1 MDIKKLLNQM
11 TIDEKIGQLQQVYV
25 NTDNVDEVID
35 EIKTGMVGSCII
47 AISDT
52 AGNADDD
59 GIYKEITGKL
69 QKAARENT
77 RLGIPLLI
85 GRDIIHGDKTIF
97 PIPLAQAAT
106 WDTELVKEAGERMM
120 AEAAQDGV
128 NWTFAPMLDLVRDP
142 RWGRVIESFGED
154 PYLGAKLAAASVDG
168 IQSSGRTAACAKH
181 FVGYGSAEGGRD
193 YNKGEITDYELRN
206 MYLPAFKSA
215 IDAGVKTVMNSF
227 STIGGV
233 PSVANKYLF
242 RQILR
247 NEMGFDGFVI
257 SDWGSI
263 QWQMF
268 NKICEN
274 KEECAYNSI
283 NAGIDMEMVTTCYRE
298 SLKNLLQEGKITE
311 ELIDKSVMSIL
322 KVKNEMGLFE
332 KEQMPIKTYD
342 DNMDFAKKI
351 AMNSMILL
359 KNENKVLPI
368 NDSIKTILIVGPM
381 ANEKRALSGSW
392 CAGGA
397 FSKSPTLYEAVKN
410 KFKNCKVEMVDNLY
424 ESAHGRAI
432 TYDMVILALG
442 EYHYV
447 TGERVSMANVE
458 LSPYQMT
465 LVKKICSRAK
475 KTVSVVFGGRPLA
488 LTELCEYSD
497 AVLYAWH
504 SGMMAATACA
514 EILSGDFVPC
524 GKAPMTFVRST
535 GQIPFYYNSPY
546 MHIRVKGHNIYY
558 SPDAI
563 SCYNEELPIPLFP
576 FGYGLSYT
584 EFEYGNAAVEKDK
597 LTQAELNDGK
607 KFKISIDV
615 KNIGDYSANE
625 VVQLYI
631 SAQKSSKQR
640 PVRELKGF
648 KKIFAEKQQTYK
660 IEFEL
665 GREEL
670 GYYPEKDLVVESVK
684 YDIFIGRDC
693 YAENVAAVEVTD

>member
-1 MDIKKLLNQM
+1 MDVKKLLKKM
-11 TIDEKIGQLQQVYV
+11 TLDEKIGQLQQVYV
-25 NTDNVDEVID
+25 NPDNVGEVAD
-35 EIKTGMVGSCII
+35 EIKKGMVGSCII
-47 AISDT
+47 AINDT
-52 AGNADDD
+52 AGNTDDD
-59 GIYKEITGKL
+59 RAYKGIAEEL
-69 QKAARENT
+69 QKAAREHT
-77 RLGIPLLI
+77 RLGIPLLV

-106 WDTELVKEAGERMM
+106 WDIGLIK
-120 AEAAQDGV
+120 EAAQRMMSEAASDGI

-142 RWGRVIESFGED
+142 RWGRVIESCGED
-154 PYLGAKLAAASVDG
+154 PYLGARFARASVEG
-168 IQSSGRTAACAKH
+168 IQSSGQIAACAKH

-215 IDAGVKTVMNSF
+215 VDAGVKTVMNSF
-227 STIGGV
+227 STIGGI

-263 QWQMF
+263 QWQIF
-268 NKICEN
+268 NKTCEN

-298 SLKNLLQEGKITE
+298 SLKKLLQKGRITE
-311 ELIDKSVMSIL
+311 RFIDSSVLNIL
-322 KVKNEMGLFE
+322 KVKNEIGLFE
-332 KEQMPIKTYD
+332 EQKPVKTYN
-342 DNMDFAKKI
+342 DNMEFAKKI

-359 KNENKVLPI
+359 KNNNNTLPI
-368 NDSIKTILIVGPM
+368 DKDIKSILIVGPM

-392 CAGGA
+392 CAGGC
-397 FSKSPTLYEAVKN
+397 FDKTPTLYEAVTN
-410 KFKNCKVEMVDNLY
+410 KFKGCKVEMVDNLY

-432 TYDMVILALG
+432 TYDMVIFALG

-465 LVKKICSRAK
+465 FVKKISRRAK
-475 KTVSVVFGGRPLA
+475 RTVSVVFGGRPLA
-488 LTELCEYSD
+488 LTELCECSD

-504 SGMMAATACA
+504 SGVMAAPACA

-535 GQIPFYYNSPY
+535 GQIPFYYDSPY
-546 MHIRVKGHNIYY
+546 MHIRVKGHNQYY
-558 SPDAI
+558 SQDAV

-584 EFEYGNAAVEKDK
+584 TFEYANAAVENDR
-597 LTQAELNDGK
+597 LTQSELNNGK
-607 KFKISIDV
+607 KFKISADV
-615 KNIGDYSANE
+615 KNTGDYSANE

-631 SAQKSSKQR
+631 SAKKSSKQR

-648 KKIFAEKQQTYK
+648 KKIFIEKQSTYK
-660 IEFEL
+660 VEFEL
-665 GREEL
+665 GREEI
-670 GYYPEKDLVVESVK
+670 GYYPEKELVVENVK

-693 YAENVAAVEVTD
+693 YAKKAVTVEVTD